1 MMPQNANSY
10 DYLVERR
17 FAEEGKRMQQ
27 EPAGTAQGRLD
38 ASLYNRFAATIFSY
52 LLNQVQNEQDAE
64 DLLLEVFLAALSN
77 ESLSRLPFKG
87 QLAWLRR
94 VARNKVIDRYRHVA
108 LLTLLPIEQAMET
121 IDDALMPEQHAE
133 QQEKF
138 TYLYQAIAHL
148 PALQR
153 ELLRLRYR
161 DGLRFYEIATAL
173 EKPEGTVRKLMVRT
187 LSQLRTIYDQLEG
200 GSYDEPI

>member
-1 MMPQNANSY
+1 
-10 DYLVERR
+10 
-17 FAEEGKRMQQ
+17 MQQ
-27 EPAGTAQGRLD
+27 HPVDTAQWRLD
-38 ASLYNRFAATIFSY
+38 ASLYDRFATTIFTY

-77 ESLSRLPFKG
+77 ESLSRLPVQG

-121 IDDALMPEQHAE
+121 IDDALTPEQHAE
-133 QQEKF
+133 QREKF
-138 TYLYQAIAHL
+138 THLYQAIAHL
-148 PALQR
+148 PTLQR

-161 DGLRFYEIATAL
+161 EGLRFYEIATAL
-173 EKPEGTVRKLMVRT
+173 EKPEGTVRKLLVRT
-187 LSQLRTIYDQLEG
+187 LQQLRTIYDQLEG
-200 GSYDEPI
+200 GGYEELF